1 MEDTQL
7 ASFNVQLLKS
17 IDNPFRYPHPPA
29 RPPFVVGG
37 EYVIDWFKSRYR
49 ESIGQGSKISFIV
62 GVPGAGK
69 SHVLSHL
76 KYLFYD
82 AQERIRGIYAV
93 YDARGE
99 EIDEK
104 DLWINFFWGEDVLD
118 TLKQIVD
125 VTRVKNS
132 KIPLPIQNNLIKLL
146 EGQLDYG
153 ALDSKSLHNMAEG
166 LSKLLVKENAGICI
180 AIDNI
185 DEYFRVMTQKYQ
197 EKYTKE
203 EARDRVAASL
213 LGAIRVATAGLEQI
227 VVLLACT
234 EDVQRQISEARVDVT
249 YGRRVEVQQKKLQE
263 LSPHQS
269 IDLANRYLD
278 WWAQTHGTKLPTVE
292 DDECSLVDSR
302 GEKISVY
309 PFSIKA
315 VEYFHKVT
323 RAMPGDIV
331 CLCGQ
336 CINDMRR
343 EGGIS
348 VVKGAAIH
356 YALEEAKK
364 IHPQLVLKTEIIE
377 NERPLYMKELMDKR
391 LALILKEFKSVGSDS
406 TRIIN
411 VIESYG
417 EAFGIGKTTLPSAK
431 RYTDEARSIPLGSN
445 SKIWEYKSKRIFVK
459 YIIGPYPPL
468 GEHGREFGFGKE
480 IESQD
485 WIEALSFLQDE
496 STRVTHVLFIIRW
509 AKPLMGSQRKFG
521 SGMEK
526 FRSVVAEVNVDDI
539 IDKVAAV
546 VEDTSEHRKDL
557 INHVE
562 YAMLNAASLV
572 ATLDSLTEREKSE
585 RSLEAIR
592 KADKETATAF

>member
-1 MEDTQL
+1 MEDSQLAPFNTQL
-7 ASFNVQLLKS
+7 LNS
-17 IDNPFRYPHPPA
+17 IDNPFRYPHPPD

-37 EYVIDWFKSRYR
+37 EYIIDWFKSRFR

-82 AQERIRGIYAV
+82 AQQRIRGIYAV

-104 DLWINFFWGEDVLD
+104 DLWINLLWDEDVLD
-118 TLKQIVD
+118 TLKHIID
-125 VTRVKNS
+125 ATKIKNS
-132 KIPLPIQNNLIKLL
+132 RIPLPVQNGIIKLL
-146 EGQLDYG
+146 DGQLDYG
-153 ALDSKSLHNMAEG
+153 TLDGKSLHDIAEG
-166 LSKLLVKENAGICI
+166 LSKLLVRENAGICL

-185 DEYFRVMTQKYQ
+185 DEFFRVMTQKYQ
-197 EKYTKE
+197 EKYSKE

-213 LGAIRVATAGLEQI
+213 LGTIRVATAGLDQI

-234 EDVQRQISEARVDVT
+234 EDVHDKISEARVDVT
-249 YGRRVEVQQKKLQE
+249 YGRRVEAQEKKLQE
-263 LSPHQS
+263 LSTHQS
-269 IDLANRYLD
+269 IDLANKYLD
-278 WWAQTHGTKLPTVE
+278 WWAQTHGTKLPTVD
-292 DDECSLVDSR
+292 DDECSLVDSQ
-302 GEKISVY
+302 GGKISVY
-309 PFSIKA
+309 PFSTKA
-315 VEYFHKVT
+315 IEYFHKVT

-343 EGGIS
+343 EGQIS

-356 YALEEAKK
+356 YAVEEAKK
-364 IHPQLVLKTEIIE
+364 AYKQLVLKAEIIE
-377 NERPLYMKELMDKR
+377 KERPLYMKELMDKR

-411 VIESYG
+411 TIESYTAALG
-417 EAFGIGKTTLPSAK
+417 VRKITLPPAK
-431 RYTDEARSIPLGSN
+431 RYTDEARSIPPSSN
-445 SKIWEYKSKRIFVK
+445 SRTWEYKGKRIFVE

-468 GEHGREFGFGKE
+468 GEHGREFGFGRE

-485 WIEALSFLQDE
+485 WIEAMSFLQDE
-496 STRVTHVLFIIRW
+496 STGVTHVLFIIRW
-509 AKPLMGSQRKFG
+509 AKPLMGSELKFG

-526 FRSVVAEVNVDDI
+526 FRPVVNEVNIDDV
-539 IDKVAAV
+539 IDKIAAA
-546 VEDTSEHRKDL
+546 VEDTSEHRNDL

-562 YAMLNAASLV
+562 YAMSHATGLI
-572 ATLDSLTEREKSE
+572 ATLDSFTERAKSE
-585 RSLEAIR
+585 RTLEDTR
-592 KADKETATAF
+592 EKDKEAARSY